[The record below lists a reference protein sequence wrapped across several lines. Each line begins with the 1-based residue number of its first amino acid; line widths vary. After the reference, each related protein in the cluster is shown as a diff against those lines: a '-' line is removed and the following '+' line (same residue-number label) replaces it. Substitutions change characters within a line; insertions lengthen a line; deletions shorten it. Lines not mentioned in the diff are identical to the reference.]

1 MQPNNVPEMRP
12 LPARRAA
19 KSSLNA
25 YRLTLAKPELH
36 TGNGPICGKLRWLKT
51 IDERLAPE
59 AASLPERCFAYSDC
73 LKNLSIVPAPGC

>member
-12 LPARRAA
+12 LPARRALA
-19 KSSLNA
+19 KSSHD
-25 YRLTLAKPELH
+25 RLTLAKPELH

-59 AASLPERCFAYSDC
+59 AASLPDMFCIFG
-73 LKNLSIVPAPGC
+73 LSQKSFDSADSAGC